1 MASNQ
6 EITISKDIFRT
17 YDIRGQI
24 GREWCLDE
32 DYTDAFLI
40 GQAIGDQLIRR
51 NSPRIIIGRDG
62 RNSSPAIA
70 AQLTKGLLSV
80 GCQVTDIGLVATPVL
95 YFSLDELAIPNAV
108 MVTGS
113 HNPADHNG
121 IKIVYDNA
129 PLSGIVIESLYY
141 DIKISNFCENNK
153 GKLIQYDTML
163 DDYQQAIINNIRQV
177 TLDRPLKIGIDCGNG
192 ATSLFAEALFSKL
205 GYEVYPLFCELD
217 GNFPNHSPD
226 PTVPQNLSA
235 LAGLVKSNALDLG
248 IAFDGD
254 GDRMIASDASGKILW
269 PDRIMILLAQ
279 DILQKQEAAR
289 VIFDVKCSYLL
300 PKFIQHAGGQPAM
313 CASGH
318 SILKMHMTRLDAAL
332 GGEFSGHIVLRDR
345 WSDFD
350 DGPYV
355 AARLLEVLS
364 KQKQQNNLSPTETF
378 AQIPDSISTPEYKL
392 DCDNA
397 DEADAILD
405 DFILHAKFPGA
416 SLSLVDGIRA
426 DYEDGW
432 GLVRSSNTSACLT
445 FRFEAGTQQRLDQLM
460 QQFKAVF
467 NNLKTSRTLPF

>member
-1 MASNQ
+1 MSES

-24 GREWCLDE
+24 GKEWCLKD
-32 DYTDAFLI
+32 DYQDAFLI

-51 NSPRIIIGRDG
+51 NSANIIIGRDG
-62 RNSSPAIA
+62 RNSSPGIA
-70 AQLTKGLLSV
+70 EKLTQGLLSV
-80 GCQVTDIGLVATPVL
+80 GCHVTDIGVVATPVL
-95 YFSLDELAIPNAV
+95 YFALGKLAIANAV

-121 IKIVYDNA
+121 IKIVYENA
-129 PLSGIVIESLYY
+129 PLSGIVIQSLYY
-141 DIKISNFCENNK
+141 DIKINIFNENK
-153 GKLIQYDTML
+153 QGKYIQYHTIL
-163 DDYQQAIINNIRQV
+163 EDYQQAILNNIQQI
-177 TLDRPLKIGIDCGNG
+177 TLDKPLKIGIDCGNG

-205 GYEVYPLFCELD
+205 GYEVHPLFCELD
-217 GNFPNHSPD
+217 GDFPNHSPD
-226 PTVPQNLSA
+226 PTVPENLSA
-235 LAGLVKSNALDLG
+235 LAELVNTQKLDLG

-254 GDRMIASDASGKILW
+254 GDRMIAIDAQGKILW

-279 DILQKQEAAR
+279 DILQKQDAAR

-300 PKFIQHAGGQPAM
+300 PKFVQHAGGQPAM

-318 SILKMHMTRLDAAL
+318 SILKMHMTRLDAAM

-364 KQKQQNNLSPTETF
+364 KQKQQNNLSPSEAF
-378 AQIPDSISTPEYKL
+378 AQIPDSFSTPEYKL

-397 DEADAILD
+397 EQADAILE
-405 DFILHAKFPGA
+405 DFIQHAQFPGA

-432 GLVRSSNTSACLT
+432 GLVRSSNTTACLT
-445 FRFEAGTQQRLDQLM
+445 FRFEAETQQRLDELM

-467 NNLKTSRTLPF
+467 DNLRTNRVLPF